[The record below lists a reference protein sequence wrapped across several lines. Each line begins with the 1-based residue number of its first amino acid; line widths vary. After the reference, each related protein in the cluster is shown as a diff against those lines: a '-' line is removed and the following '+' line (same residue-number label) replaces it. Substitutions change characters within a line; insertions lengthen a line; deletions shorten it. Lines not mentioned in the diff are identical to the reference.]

1 MNETL
6 PLLLAAN
13 GTCPCTDL
21 DFQATLSEIVAA
33 TEDCIR
39 LDEALASLEGLQE
52 EEENSLFEV
61 IYTCFVL
68 FLMFAALISDRIGA
82 DSVMMGSL
90 TFFMAARIVTIE
102 EGLKGFSNEGL
113 LTVLVLF
120 VVADGIS
127 KTGALD
133 WYMSKLLGRPKT
145 EAAAQCK
152 LMIPIAIVSAFLNN
166 TPVVAVMIPIVQ
178 KWSKNIGK
186 SAQQLLIPLSFA
198 SILGG
203 TCTLI
208 GTSTNL
214 VVAGLLQEEYSDIQ
228 IGLFD
233 LSVYGVPIAMV
244 GVVYILLASPYLL
257 PGGSGA
263 SFKCVGGGEGTGAL
277 DITGNEN
284 GQDLLLGAKLMPW
297 SPASGRSVKRS
308 GLRDTG
314 GIYLVSVHRSTT
326 GNVHRA
332 VGQDFVLNV
341 GDVLYFTGLV
351 EGFGEFCEEHGME
364 ILTNELQ
371 EEQRDEEE
379 EIVFSSGDTESNN
392 EEIFYKEDT
401 SLSSHDAANST
412 ASFYPRSQKDRQS
425 NQLLTV
431 VEGTEED
438 FHDIERDVGEMPIV
452 EVGLTKESLTQA
464 NEAERSRSITRM
476 IDMIRGVAREEPT
489 QEEDQYLSK
498 DHRARGLHQSKD
510 GAHKVVVTSEH
521 DFVIVGVDARDRP
534 GLLLDISKGLL
545 QLNLTLRHSE
555 ASVIGS
561 RSVSIWRC
569 EVIEAELPDVEE
581 IWSVMNSL
589 LETFDQGSSQAI
601 KRRGLR
607 VIRAVVTARSRL
619 NGNTLNTLDFRDRYK
634 AAIVAIQKGGRNVPL
649 AGVTFG
655 VGDVLVLKAN
665 DDSPLLKEPPA
676 DFYKRGPDNPMGGS
690 ISRSGSVNSFIK
702 RMKKNFSTATLN
714 SMNSKQSGNNNN
726 IEATETATPRSS
738 KPNASFDGPDL
749 EAAKVNSYADSSFEQ
764 VSGGNDFYI
773 GDSDESGE
781 GDYDNNDDG
790 DDLNQD
796 EGANKGMKL
805 VIDNI
810 EASMNAIGAEEAIW
824 KDLQVMFVDK
834 EKERS
839 GDAAREFLTAMEIP
853 SKSKLADRTVAE
865 TGLDKLP
872 GVFLVS
878 IDRPTGETHKRSR
891 NVTTDVMKGL
901 QQSVNSDAPSVASSI
916 LTTDPVF
923 RTIPPEVPLKV
934 GDVLWFAGGAQSV
947 GDLRKIPGLISH
959 EKEEVEKINEKVH
972 DRRLVEA
979 VIARR
984 GPLVNKTVKQVR
996 FRTRYGAAVIAVHR
1010 DGARIHEHPG
1020 RIRLLAGDVLL
1031 LEAGPTFIKGSYD
1044 NDKSFSLLAEVED
1057 SAPPRLKLLIPA
1069 LLLTFG
1075 MLAVY
1080 TAGISSLLVSAL
1092 VASMCMIGF
1101 GILSEQEA
1109 RDAVNWEVYI
1119 TIAAAFGIGTA
1130 LVNSGVAG
1138 SVADF
1143 LVTVGTSVGDGPA
1156 GLYAAVYLATFL
1168 ISNVVTNN
1176 AAAALIFPVAVNAAE
1191 QTQTD
1196 VTLMSYCVM
1205 LGASA
1210 SFMSPFGYTT
1220 NLMIYGPGGYKYNDF
1235 LIIGTPMQIVLWILS
1250 VGLLTTTTSSNFYWS
1265 WLICFGLLLAVM
1277 AVTTA
1282 DVRAIWSNVRALWT
1296 KGLKKSDSASTEE
1309 QE

>member
-1 MNETL
+1 MNESIPVLFPT
-6 PLLLAAN
+6 N
-13 GTCPCTDL
+13 DTCPCTDEE
-21 DFQATLSEIVAA
+21 FQASLAEIVAA
-33 TEDCIR
+33 TKAAAEDCFQ
-39 LDEALASLEGLQE
+39 LDDTFLSVESSSQE
-52 EEENSLFEV
+52 TENSLFEI

-68 FLMFAALISDRIGA
+68 LLMFAALISDRVGA
-82 DSVMMGSL
+82 DSVMMGAL
-90 TFFMAARIVTIE
+90 TLFLAAQIITIE

-120 VVADGIS
+120 VVAEGIS

-145 EAAAQCK
+145 EAAAQSK

-214 VVAGLLQEEYSDIQ
+214 VVAGLLEEEYPDIKV
-228 IGLFD
+228 GLFD

-257 PGGSGA
+257 PGGNGA

-277 DITGNEN
+277 DITGGGNEN

-314 GIYLVSVHRSTT
+314 GIYLVSVHRAAT

-351 EGFGEFCEEHGME
+351 EGFGEFCEEQGMV

-371 EEQRDEEE
+371 EEDKEDEEE
-379 EIVFSSGDTESNN
+379 ILFDS
-392 EEIFYKEDT
+392 
-401 SLSSHDAANST
+401 NST
-412 ASFYPRSQKDRQS
+412 SNLPKKEEGSESDLLFIKEVTNSEAPFYAQSTDDRQS

-431 VEGTEED
+431 VEGAEED
-438 FHDIERDVGEMPIV
+438 FADTDRDIGVIPVM
-452 EVGLTKESLTQA
+452 EVGLTKESLLQA
-464 NEAERSRSITRM
+464 DEAERSRSITRM

-489 QEEDQYLSK
+489 QEEDQYLVK
-498 DHRARGLHQSKD
+498 DTRLRGRPRSQH

-555 ASVIGS
+555 ASVIGV
-561 RSVSIWRC
+561 RSLSIWRC

-589 LETFDQGSSQAI
+589 LETFDQGSSQAV
-601 KRRGLR
+601 KRGGLR
-607 VIRAVVTARSRL
+607 VIRAIVTATSQL
-619 NGNTLNTLDFRDRYK
+619 NGKTLNTFDFRERYK

-649 AGVTFG
+649 SGVTFG
-655 VGDVLVLKAN
+655 SGDVLVLKAN
-665 DDSPLLKEPPA
+665 DDSPLLKQPPA
-676 DFYKRGPDNPMGGS
+676 DFYKRGGTDTPIGGNL
-690 ISRSGSVNSFIK
+690 SRNGSVNSFLK
-702 RMKKNFSTATLN
+702 RMKTRVSNATLN
-714 SMNSKQSGNNNN
+714 TMTSKNSKNKNNETM
-726 IEATETATPRSS
+726 EAAAAKGS
-738 KPNASFDGPDL
+738 KQNSSFDDPDL
-749 EAAKVNSYADSSFEQ
+749 EVAKVNSHIDSSFDQ
-764 VSGGNDFYI
+764 ASGGDDFYI
-773 GDSDESGE
+773 GGSDQSGG
-781 GDYDNNDDG
+781 GDYDND

-796 EGANKGMKL
+796 EDNNGIKL

-810 EASMNAIGAEEAIW
+810 QASMNAIGVEEEIW

-834 EKERS
+834 DKERS
-839 GDAAREFLTAMEIP
+839 GDGAREFLTAMEIQ
-853 SKSKLADRTVAE
+853 SKSKLADRTVAD

-878 IDRPTGETHKRSR
+878 IDRPIGETQRTTR
-891 NVTTDVMKGL
+891 PVTTDVMRSL
-901 QQSVNSDAPSVASSI
+901 QQNVTSDEPSVISSA
-916 LTTDPVF
+916 LTVDPVF
-923 RTIPPEVPLKV
+923 RTIPPDVPLKV

-1010 DGARIHEHPG
+1010 DGSRIHEHPG
-1020 RIRLLAGDVLL
+1020 RIRLQAGDVLL
-1031 LEAGPTFIKGSYD
+1031 LEAGPTFIKGSYE

-1069 LLLTFG
+1069 LFLTFA
-1075 MLAVY
+1075 MLAV
-1080 TAGISSLLVSAL
+1080 
-1092 VASMCMIGF
+1092 
-1101 GILSEQEA
+1101 
-1109 RDAVNWEVYI
+1109 
-1119 TIAAAFGIGTA
+1119 
-1130 LVNSGVAG
+1130 
-1138 SVADF
+1138 
-1143 LVTVGTSVGDGPA
+1143 
-1156 GLYAAVYLATFL
+1156 
-1168 ISNVVTNN
+1168 
-1176 AAAALIFPVAVNAAE
+1176 
-1191 QTQTD
+1191 
-1196 VTLMSYCVM
+1196 
-1205 LGASA
+1205 
-1210 SFMSPFGYTT
+1210 
-1220 NLMIYGPGGYKYNDF
+1220 
-1235 LIIGTPMQIVLWILS
+1235 
-1250 VGLLTTTTSSNFYWS
+1250 
-1265 WLICFGLLLAVM
+1265 
-1277 AVTTA
+1277 
-1282 DVRAIWSNVRALWT
+1282 
-1296 KGLKKSDSASTEE
+1296 
-1309 QE
+1309 

>member
-1 MNETL
+1 MNETTSK
-6 PLLLAAN
+6 PFVFN
-13 GTCPCTDL
+13 DTCPCAADA
-21 DFQATLSEIVAA
+21 FNSTLEEIVAA
-33 TEDCIR
+33 AKANIEDV
-39 LDEALASLEGLQE
+39 LDAASDLDNQAE
-52 EEENSLFEV
+52 EERQNSLFEV

-68 FLMFAALISDRIGA
+68 LLMFTALISDRIGA
-82 DSVMMGSL
+82 DSVMMGAL
-90 TFFMAARIVTIE
+90 TFFLAARIITIE
-102 EGLKGFSNEGL
+102 EGLEGFANEGL

-145 EAAAQCK
+145 EASAQSR

-214 VVAGLLQEEYSDIQ
+214 VVAGLLERQYPQIQ
-228 IGLFD
+228 VGLFD
-233 LSVYGVPIAMV
+233 LSVYGVPIALI
-244 GVVYILLASPYLL
+244 GLVYILLMSPFLL
-257 PGGSGA
+257 PGGTSA
-263 SFKCVGGGEGTGAL
+263 SCGCVGGGAGTGAF
-277 DITGNEN
+277 DITGGSGNDG

-314 GIYLVSVHRSTT
+314 GIYLVSVHRAAT

-351 EGFGEFCEEHGME
+351 EGFGEFCEEQGME
-364 ILTNELQ
+364 VLTNELQ
-371 EEQRDEEE
+371 EKESEEV
-379 EIVFSSGDTESNN
+379 EIVFVSGSVSANSNEEPEMEQQFPKEDVASALPANGDHSSSGEP
-392 EEIFYKEDT
+392 FY
-401 SLSSHDAANST
+401 AQNAIN
-412 ASFYPRSQKDRQS
+412 RQS
-425 NQLLTV
+425 NTQLLTV
-431 VEGTEED
+431 VEGAEED
-438 FHDIERDVGEMPIV
+438 FVDTDRDVGMMPV
-452 EVGLTKESLTQA
+452 MEVGLTKESLLQA
-464 NEAERSRSITRM
+464 DEAERSRSITRM

-489 QEEDQYLSK
+489 QEEDQYLK
-498 DHRARGLHQSKD
+498 DNRVRGRQRAQQN
-510 GAHKVVVTSEH
+510 GAHKVVVASEQG
-521 DFVIVGVDARDRP
+521 FVICGIDARDRP

-555 ASVIGS
+555 ASVIGI
-561 RSVSIWRC
+561 RSISIWRC
-569 EVIEAELPDVEE
+569 EVIEAELPDLEE

-589 LETFDQGSSQAI
+589 LETFDQGSSHAL
-601 KRRGLR
+601 KRKGLR
-607 VIRAVVTARSRL
+607 VIRAIVTTTSRL
-619 NGNTLNTLDFRDRYK
+619 NGTSMNPIDFRDRYK

-649 AGVTFG
+649 PGVVFG
-655 VGDVLVLKAN
+655 AGDVLVLKAN
-665 DDSPLLKEPPA
+665 DDSSLLKEPPA
-676 DFYKRGPDNPMGGS
+676 DFYKRSANDGAMGGNL
-690 ISRSGSVNSFIK
+690 SRSGSVNSFIQRLK
-702 RMKKNFSTATLN
+702 SRVSNATLN
-714 SMNSKQSGNNNN
+714 SKNSNSNLNNLNNNN
-726 IEATETATPRSS
+726 ETIDVEQKDS
-738 KPNASFDGPDL
+738 KPNNSFDVPDL
-749 EAAKVNSYADSSFEQ
+749 EAAKMSNDVDVSFDQ
-764 VSGGNDFYI
+764 ASGDDDFYM
-773 GDSDESGE
+773 G
-781 GDYDNNDDG
+781 
-790 DDLNQD
+790 DLNQSRD
-796 EGANKGMKL
+796 NDYDDDNELEQDDDNNKGLTM

-810 EASMNAIGAEEAIW
+810 EASMNAIVAEEDIW
-824 KDLQVMFVDK
+824 KDLQVVIVDK
-834 EKERS
+834 DKERS
-839 GDAAREFLTAMEIP
+839 GDGAREFLTAMEIP
-853 SKSKLADRTVAE
+853 PKSKLADRTVAE

-878 IDRPTGETHKRSR
+878 IDRPMGETETKLRP
-891 NVTTDVMKGL
+891 VTTSVMKSF
-901 QQSVNSDAPSVASSI
+901 QSVASADAPSVVSSA
-916 LTTDPVF
+916 LTTDLVF
-923 RTIPPEVPLKV
+923 RTIPPEMPLKV

-984 GPLVNKTVKQVR
+984 GPLVGKTVKQVR

-1010 DGARIHEHPG
+1010 DGSRIHEHPG
-1020 RIRLLAGDVLL
+1020 RIRLQAGDVLL

-1044 NDKSFSLLAEVED
+1044 NDKSFSLLAEVDD

-1069 LLLTFG
+1069 LLLTFA
-1075 MLAVY
+1075 MLAIY
-1080 TAGISSLLVSAL
+1080 TAGVSSLLVCAL

-1109 RDAVNWEVYI
+1109 RDAVNWEVFV

-1138 SVADF
+1138 GVADF
-1143 LVTVGTSVGDGPA
+1143 LVTVGTSVGEGPG
-1156 GLYAAVYLATFL
+1156 GLFAAVYLATFL

-1176 AAAALIFPVAVNAAE
+1176 AAAALIFPIAMNAAE
-1191 QTQTD
+1191 QTNTD
-1196 VTLMSYCVM
+1196 VVLMSYCVM

-1210 SFMSPFGYTT
+1210 SFMSPFGYT
-1220 NLMIYGPGGYKYNDF
+1220 
-1235 LIIGTPMQIVLWILS
+1235 
-1250 VGLLTTTTSSNFYWS
+1250 
-1265 WLICFGLLLAVM
+1265 
-1277 AVTTA
+1277 
-1282 DVRAIWSNVRALWT
+1282 
-1296 KGLKKSDSASTEE
+1296 
-1309 QE
+1309 